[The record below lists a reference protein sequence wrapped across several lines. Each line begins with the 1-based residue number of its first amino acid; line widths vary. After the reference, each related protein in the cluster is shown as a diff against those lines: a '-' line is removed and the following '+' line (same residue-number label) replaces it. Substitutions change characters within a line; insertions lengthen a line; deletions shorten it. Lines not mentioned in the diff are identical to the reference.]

1 MLTGAGGGA
10 RGQQILW
17 PDEYGS
23 IYITGYSLYLHSWG
37 VDTRLDGG
45 CVDSVDIVDSVY
57 IRCKYQVLAPS
68 RQPAA
73 ERGHAAAARV
83 SRSVG

>member
-1 MLTGAGGGA
+1 MSTAQYTS
-10 RGQQILW
+10 R
-17 PDEYGS
+17 
-23 IYITGYSLYLHSWG
+23 GYSLYLHSWG

-45 CVDSVDIVDSVY
+45 CVDSVDSVDSVY
-57 IRCKYQVLAPS
+57 IRCKYQVPGPS

>member
-17 PDEYGS
+17 PDETAQYTS
-23 IYITGYSLYLHSWG
+23 RGYSLYLHSWG

-45 CVDSVDIVDSVY
+45 CVDSVDSVY
-57 IRCKYQVLAPS
+57 IRCKYQVPGPS